1 MGGALGN
8 ALRKAVTRYKESYPV
23 DYHIMAQRAAL
34 IADGGA
40 MSRDSAFFP
49 FPLAVMNL
57 VEKEGGSHID
67 EKDANN
73 VRGMCLKFGD
83 FEAGSKAIMCL
94 ASKTVGVL
102 SPGAWRRKHGCKA
115 VRAGTIHLSLS
126 PHHSR
131 YE

>member
-1 MGGALGN
+1 MTSTSAYNNAAVRRAMGGSLGH
-8 ALRKAVTRYKESYPV
+8 AIRKAVTRYKESYPV
-23 DYHIMAQRAAL
+23 DYQIMAQRTAL

-40 MSRDSAFFP
+40 MSRESAFYP

-57 VEKEGGSHID
+57 IEKEGGYHID

-83 FEAGSKAIMCL
+83 FEPGSKAIMCL

-102 SPGAWRRKHGCKA
+102 SPGAWR
-115 VRAGTIHLSLS
+115 
-126 PHHSR
+126 
-131 YE
+131 